1 MLVSTPEDLTA
12 AQRGQRG
19 LLGYGHAS
27 LANTWGYGA
36 SLARAYPQTYP
47 HDHLAGKEVRSTI
60 NRLRSAVEVLEWR
73 NRTGIRVR
81 DSNWRPTVQELT

>member
-1 MLVSTPEDLTA
+1 MFISTLDYLA
-12 AQRGQRG
+12 AAQRG

-60 NRLRSAVEVLEWR
+60 NRL
-73 NRTGIRVR
+73 
-81 DSNWRPTVQELT
+81 